1 MRSKLILNTILLL
14 LVGSLAA
21 ACGSISPSSA
31 NQAEPTQIPV
41 VIADTQVVSEG
52 RLVPRQHVNL
62 SFKIGG
68 QVAEVMVEEG
78 NSIESGQV
86 IARLADSE
94 QLEVAVAN
102 AELELLNA
110 QQARK
115 ELVKNTDVNTALA
128 LQAITDARD
137 AVRDAERYQN
147 NLQAGSRQTDIDSA
161 RADVIILEENLDKA
175 KEKYKPYT
183 NKTND
188 NIKKATLLSKMADA
202 QAKYDNA
209 VRLLNNLQGSA
220 SELDTAIADAS
231 LAVAQA
237 QLALAEQTYE
247 DLNDGPDP
255 DDLAAVESRITAAE
269 TGLTAARAAL
279 ENLELIAPFSGTV
292 VDLQLKVG
300 EQVSAGMP
308 VVLLADIS
316 EWMVETDDLTE
327 IEVPEIRVGQS
338 VAVTPD
344 ALPELELSGTV
355 ESISELFEEKR
366 GDITY
371 TVRIRLNEEDER
383 LRWGMTVV
391 ITFVE

>member
-1 MRSKLILNTILLL
+1 MKATKFRLFILLL
-14 LVGSLAA
+14 LGGILTA
-21 ACGSISPSSA
+21 ACNAIGFQATSE
-31 NQAEPTQIPV
+31 AEPTDIPIV
-41 VIADTQVVSEG
+41 EADIEIISEG

-62 SFKIGG
+62 SFKTGG

-110 QQARK
+110 QQARQ

-161 RADVIILEENLDKA
+161 RADVIILEETLDKA
-175 KEKYKPYT
+175 KEKYEPYA
-183 NKTND
+183 NKTDD

-237 QLALAEQTYE
+237 QLALADQTYE

-279 ENLELIAPFSGTV
+279 ENLELIAPFSGTI

-300 EQVSAGMP
+300 EQVSAGML

-338 VAVTPD
+338 VTVTPD

-355 ESISELFEEKR
+355 ESISDLFEEKR

-371 TVRIRLNEEDER
+371 TARIRLNEEDER

-391 ITFVE
+391 VTFVE

>member
-1 MRSKLILNTILLL
+1 MKATKFGLFILLL
-14 LVGSLAA
+14 LGGILTA
-21 ACGSISPSSA
+21 ACSAIGS
-31 NQAEPTQIPV
+31 QTTGEAEPTDIPIV
-41 VIADTQVVSEG
+41 EADIEIISEG

-62 SFKIGG
+62 SFKAGG

-78 NSIESGQV
+78 DSIESGQV

-110 QQARK
+110 QQARQ

-161 RADVIILEENLDKA
+161 RADVIILEEKLDKA
-175 KEKYKPYT
+175 KEKYEPYA
-183 NKTND
+183 NKKED
-188 NIKKATLLSKMADA
+188 NIKRATFLSKMADA

-220 SELDTAIADAS
+220 SELDIAIADAS

-247 DLNDGPDP
+247 DLKDGPDP

-269 TGLTAARAAL
+269 TGLTAARAAF
-279 ENLELIAPFSGTV
+279 ENLELLAPFSGTV

-300 EQVSAGMP
+300 EQVSPGLP
-308 VVLLADIS
+308 IVLLADIS
-316 EWMVETDDLTE
+316 ERMVETDDLTE

-338 VAVTPD
+338 VTVTPD

-355 ESISELFEEKR
+355 ESISDLFEEKR

-371 TVRIRLNEEDER
+371 TVRIQLNEEDER

-391 ITFVE
+391 VTFVE

>member
-1 MRSKLILNTILLL
+1 MNAKLYTLFILLL
-14 LVGSLAA
+14 LGGMLTA
-21 ACGSISPSSA
+21 ACSA
-31 NQAEPTQIPV
+31 IGGQATSEAEPTDIPIV
-41 VIADTQVVSEG
+41 EADIEIISEG
-52 RLVPRQHVNL
+52 RLVPRQHVNI
-62 SFKIGG
+62 SFKTGG
-68 QVAEVMVEEG
+68 QIAEVMIQEGDTVEG
-78 NSIESGQV
+78 GQV

-110 QQARK
+110 QQAHQ
-115 ELVKNTDVNTALA
+115 ELFKNTDVNTALA
-128 LQAITDARD
+128 LKAITNSQD

-147 NLQAGSRQTDIDSA
+147 NLQADSRQTDIDSA
-161 RADVIILEENLDKA
+161 KADVIILEEQLDKA
-175 KEKYKPYT
+175 KEKYKPYE
-183 NKTND
+183 NKTDD
-188 NIKKATLLSKMADA
+188 NIKRATLLSKMADA
-202 QAKYDNA
+202 QAKYDIA

-247 DLNDGPDP
+247 NLKDGVDP
-255 DDLAAVESRITAAE
+255 DDLAAAESRINAAE
-269 TGLTAARAAL
+269 TGLTAAQAAL
-279 ENLELIAPFSGTV
+279 ENLELIAPFSGMV

-300 EQVSAGMP
+300 EQISPGLP

-327 IEVPEIRVGQS
+327 IEVPEIRVGQP
-338 VAVTPD
+338 VTVTPD
-344 ALPELELSGTV
+344 ALPELELGGTV
-355 ESISELFEEKR
+355 EAISDLFEEKR

-371 TVRIRLNEEDER
+371 TVRVRLNEEDER

-391 ITFVE
+391 VTFKE

>member
-1 MRSKLILNTILLL
+1 MRSKLILYTILLL
-14 LVGSLAA
+14 LIGSLAA
-21 ACGSISPSSA
+21 ACGSIAPSSA
-31 NQAEPTQIPV
+31 NQVEPTQIPV

-62 SFKIGG
+62 SFKTGG

-110 QQARK
+110 QQARQ

-128 LQAITDARD
+128 LQAITDSRD

-161 RADVIILEENLDKA
+161 RADVIILEEKLDKA
-175 KEKYKPYT
+175 KEKYEPYA
-183 NKTND
+183 NKTDD

-202 QAKYDNA
+202 QAKYNNA

-220 SELDTAIADAS
+220 SELDTAIANAS

-247 DLNDGPDP
+247 DLNNGPDP

-279 ENLELIAPFSGTV
+279 ENLELIAPFSGTI

-300 EQVSAGMP
+300 EQVSPGMP

-338 VAVTPD
+338 VTVSPD

-355 ESISELFEEKR
+355 ESISDLFEEKR
-366 GDITY
+366 GDITF
-371 TVRIRLNEEDER
+371 TARIRLNEEDER

-391 ITFVE
+391 VTFVE

>member
-1 MRSKLILNTILLL
+1 MKATKFRLFILLL
-14 LVGSLAA
+14 LGGILTA
-21 ACGSISPSSA
+21 ACNAIGF
-31 NQAEPTQIPV
+31 QATSEAKPTDIPIV
-41 VIADTQVVSEG
+41 EADIEIISEG

-62 SFKIGG
+62 SFKTGG

-110 QQARK
+110 QQARQ

-161 RADVIILEENLDKA
+161 RADVIILEETLDKA
-175 KEKYKPYT
+175 KEKYEPYA
-183 NKTND
+183 NKTDD

-237 QLALAEQTYE
+237 QLALADQTYE

-279 ENLELIAPFSGTV
+279 ENLELIAPFSGTI

-300 EQVSAGMP
+300 EQVSAGML

-338 VAVTPD
+338 VTVTPD

-355 ESISELFEEKR
+355 ESISDLFEEKR

-391 ITFVE
+391 VTFVE

>member
-1 MRSKLILNTILLL
+1 MKATKSGLFILLL
-14 LVGSLAA
+14 LGGILTA
-21 ACGSISPSSA
+21 ACSAIGS
-31 NQAEPTQIPV
+31 QTTGEAEPTDVPIV
-41 VIADTQVVSEG
+41 EADIEIISEG
-52 RLVPRQHVNL
+52 RLVPRQQVNL
-62 SFKIGG
+62 SFKTGG

-78 NSIESGQV
+78 DSIESGQV

-110 QQARK
+110 QQARQ
-115 ELVKNTDVNTALA
+115 ELVKNTDVNTAQA
-128 LQAITDARD
+128 LQSITDARD

-161 RADVIILEENLDKA
+161 RADVIILEEKLDKA
-175 KEKYKPYT
+175 KEKYEPYA
-183 NKTND
+183 NKKED
-188 NIKKATLLSKMADA
+188 NIKRATFLSKMADA

-247 DLNDGPDP
+247 DLKDGPDP

-269 TGLTAARAAL
+269 TGLTAARAAF
-279 ENLELIAPFSGTV
+279 ENLELLAPFSGTV

-300 EQVSAGMP
+300 EQVSLGLP

-338 VAVTPD
+338 VTVTPD
-344 ALPELELSGTV
+344 ALPDLELSGTV
-355 ESISELFEEKR
+355 ESISDLFEEKR

-371 TVRIRLNEEDER
+371 TVRIQLNEEDER

-391 ITFVE
+391 VTFVD